1 MVACSLQLA
10 MTPAKF
16 STAPHQA
23 VPADRLIQNITAH
36 VAGHP
41 DDLGARYALGR
52 AHATVVAHTTSE
64 VRGYYRVPTIKEF
77 ATARRSR
84 IIVEMEHR
92 QTGLKKDT
100 ELDCTQLAQ
109 HAMLAIEQFRILIA
123 GSPEDPEVWLS
134 YAYLLTSVQG
144 MVGEMPMFSL
154 YRDMDKELAGNSYE
168 ILERAIEEYKDDD
181 PVESELI
188 PDLQSG
194 NLVLYRFGNIDPDI
208 QIVAMQMVLHDP
220 YFAGN
225 IHAEVTDLI
234 QEHLRALAL
243 QFYFKAAMYGFDG
256 DVSGQRVR
264 VARIDKIVSYE
275 AAASYLAFRK
285 EWWGDL
291 EEDEYTKQAKMIV
304 SLTKDLPPHAIT
316 PIIFSLNKPASLES
330 LLAPE
335 TTVTFDLDG
344 TGRDQA
350 WPWVS
355 PETAILVW
363 DPEESGEI
371 TSGRQLFG
379 SVSWWLFFDDGYRAL
394 DALDDNR
401 DGELAGDEL
410 PGLAI
415 WTDANSNGVSDP
427 GEVVPIAKT
436 GIEAISCRQTD
447 TELGMP
453 ANYSGLRMTDGR
465 VLPTYDW
472 VAESV
477 GGER

>member
-1 MVACSLQLA
+1 MPVERVLENLA
-10 MTPAKF
+10 AQIESDPAN
-16 STAPHQA
+16 
-23 VPADRLIQNITAH
+23 ADAYMNI
-36 VAGHP
+36 
-41 DDLGARYALGR
+41 GR
-52 AHATVVAHTTSE
+52 AHSYVYQTSVSELVV
-64 VRGYYRVPTIKEF
+64 GGWGYRVSNDQEEIAITVGN
-77 ATARRSR
+77 RRSQQR
-84 IIVEMEHR
+84 ARVDGLELTDKERH
-92 QTGLKKDT
+92 QHLKKSV
-100 ELDCTQLAQ
+100 
-109 HAMLAIEQFRILIA
+109 IA
-123 GSPEDPEVWLS
+123 
-134 YAYLLTSVQG
+134 
-144 MVGEMPMFSL
+144 FS
-154 YRDMDKELAGNSYE
+154 
-168 ILERAIEEYKDDD
+168 RAIELRDGFAIAHLGLADILRAGQDDAASIKALPTPAHPALVTENRTD
-181 PVESELI
+181 RENELHLATNEHLAPVEYALSRIAPVDEEHLYGSVARPSRHFIELVVFARSAA
-188 PDLQSG
+188 DG
-194 NLVLYRFGNIDPDI
+194 ERLVLI
-208 QIVAMQMVLHDP
+208 
-220 YFAGN
+220 
-225 IHAEVTDLI
+225 
-234 QEHLRALAL
+234 EH
-243 QFYFKAAMYGFDG
+243 
-256 DVSGQRVR
+256 
-264 VARIDKIVSYE
+264 
-275 AAASYLAFRK
+275 AAARYWEHQVAEHYLKAFLLTYATDAHRTHQPGLTGLGSLVAYESGKGYLNAIASYGEIKADKPRITLVEAGIEAFN
-285 EWWGDL
+285 DL
-291 EEDEYTKQAKMIV
+291 DIV
-304 SLTKDLPPHAIT
+304 HAVT

-335 TTVTFDLDG
+335 TIVTFDLDG

-415 WTDANSNGVSDP
+415 WTDINSNGVSDP

-477 GGER
+477 HVEEVSNR